1 MGFWIFVTAMELLLP
16 FIMVGCGTYFIK
28 VGPKE
33 INGLFGYRTPMSMKN
48 RDTWKFAHRYCG
60 RIWRR
65 WGITLAFFSLA
76 VMLSTLGKGVD
87 SVGKTGAF
95 LALMQVVMLVAS
107 LFPTEIALRRTFD
120 QNGQRRQG

>member
-1 MGFWIFVTAMELLLP
+1 
-16 FIMVGCGTYFIK
+16 
-28 VGPKE
+28 
-33 INGLFGYRTPMSMKN
+33 
-48 RDTWKFAHRYCG
+48 
-60 RIWRR
+60 
-65 WGITLAFFSLA
+65 
-76 VMLSTLGKGVD
+76 MLSTLGKGVD